1 MFSQKKGSSYV
12 KEQSKNISK
21 AHKKKTTQV
30 HTILIH
36 IIHALKIYTFIFLS
50 VLLNCLQILE

>member
-21 AHKKKTTQV
+21 AHKKKKRHKYIQ
-30 HTILIH
+30 
-36 IIHALKIYTFIFLS
+36 F
-50 VLLNCLQILE
+50 